1 MCVGGAGSG
10 QARIR
15 ARAFPRRV
23 RVVIDG
29 PVMGP
34 VCLTRAC
41 GGPDPGC
48 WDGDLSGAVTS
59 WGDVELVIRQCG
71 MLVS

>member
-1 MCVGGAGSG
+1 M
-10 QARIR
+10 
-15 ARAFPRRV
+15 